1 MSDQSIYFEDAD
13 DGFDIG
19 SILQDT
25 EQNSWEDA
33 FGESAWTAI
42 SQGAKVLLTIQAK
55 NVGTYFNLS
64 EGARLEA
71 EPKDTW
77 LTLWDPLAR
86 SVEKPSGKEKFD
98 IFLRDNFSGELEL
111 EVRATV
117 VYSEGLQ
124 PKEVTIQRDLSLD
137 IAAVADRPDFLVPQ
151 TSSETDESE
160 TNLSI
165 TLDGIE
171 LSTNDL
177 GEIPNLIIKPNDDN
191 PSELISLLYK
201 GSEVSKNADGY
212 FEISG
217 EIQTVDL
224 VAIEPAY

>member
-1 MSDQSIYFEDAD
+1 MANTLGPSS
-13 DGFDIG
+13 
-19 SILQDT
+19 
-25 EQNSWEDA
+25 
-33 FGESAWTAI
+33 
-42 SQGAKVLLTIQAK
+42 KKCRKTI
-55 NVGTYFNLS
+55 
-64 EGARLEA
+64 
-71 EPKDTW
+71 W
-77 LTLWDPLAR
+77 
-86 SVEKPSGKEKFD
+86 KEKFD

-160 TNLSI
+160 TNISI

-177 GEIPNLIIKPNDDN
+177 GEIPNLLIKPHNDN

-201 GSEVSKNADGY
+201 GSEVSTNADGN

-217 EIQTVDL
+217 EIQTGDL
-224 VAIEPAY
+224 LAIAPAYSSGTYGFKLSALQLMVTWPTQMMLIP